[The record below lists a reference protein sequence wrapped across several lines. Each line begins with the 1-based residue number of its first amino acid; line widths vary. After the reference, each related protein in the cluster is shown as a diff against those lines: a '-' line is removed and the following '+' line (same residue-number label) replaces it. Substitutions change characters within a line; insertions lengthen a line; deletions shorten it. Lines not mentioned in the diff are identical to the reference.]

1 MISLPLS
8 MPMHILEIQN
18 RPVSINMQNLLRL
31 ISIVPMLCLLLCLS
45 ACERQ
50 GEAKKP
56 TTPPPVPV
64 ILRPATVAEVQRA
77 IEVNGTLWAD
87 EDVTISNKVNGKVI
101 GIYKD
106 VGDHA
111 EPGEPLAQLLKN
123 DYELDRN
130 QKEAALQ
137 ETLTKL
143 GLKEIPTKDFDVST
157 LPTVRRAKLQADN
170 AESRFNRGKQ
180 LHDNNHPL
188 ISDQDFADL
197 QTAWDVAKTAFE
209 VEVISARGLISEAK
223 TKQAELAIANQA
235 LDDTTVR
242 GPRADYKAAEATLG
256 QNDENRSPSARPTD
270 IHAAKPKRTYAVA
283 GRMANAG
290 ELLRAVTPMFRLID
304 DDPVKLRAPVPER
317 YISEVKV
324 GQRVDVNIEAYPN
337 QTFRGEISRINPQ
350 IDPTNR
356 TFQIEVLVPNEKHQL
371 PPGAFARGLVQ
382 TRVDPNVVFVPLES
396 VVSFAGV
403 NKVFTVKDNK
413 AVEIVVDL
421 GIRRGN
427 TVEVIKGVTP
437 NDNVVVSGTSKLAS
451 GVPVAVQSAPATQAV
466 AVP

>member
-1 MISLPLS
+1 
-8 MPMHILEIQN
+8 MHILEIQN
-18 RPVSINMQNLLRL
+18 RPVSINMPNLLRPIL
-31 ISIVPMLCLLLCLS
+31 VVPMLCLLLSLS

-50 GEAKKP
+50 SEAKKP
-56 TTPPPVPV
+56 NAPPPVPV
-64 ILRPATVAEVQRA
+64 ILRPATVAQVQRS

-87 EDVTISNKVNGKVI
+87 EDVTISNKINGKVI

-143 GLKEIPTKDFDVST
+143 GLKEVPKTDFDVST

-180 LHDNNHPL
+180 LHDNNPPL

-197 QTAWDVAKTAFE
+197 QTAWDVAKTAYE
-209 VEVISARGLISEAK
+209 VEILNARGLLSEAK
-223 TKQAELAIANQA
+223 TKQADLAIANQA
-235 LDDTTVR
+235 LDDTTIRVPR
-242 GPRADYKAAEATLG
+242 GDYKAAEATLG

-270 IHAAKPKRTYAVA
+270 IHAAKKKRTYAVA

-324 GQRVDVNIEAYPN
+324 GQSVDVNIEAYPN
-337 QTFRGEISRINPQ
+337 ETFRGQIARINPQ
-350 IDPTNR
+350 IDPANR
-356 TFQIEVLVPNEKHQL
+356 TFQIEVVVPNEKHQL

-382 TRVDPNVVFVPLES
+382 TRVDQSVVFVPLEA

-427 TVEVIKGVTP
+427 TVEVIKGVSP

-451 GVPVAVQSAPATQAV
+451 GVPVAVQSAPPTQAT
-466 AVP
+466 ASAPQ

>member
-1 MISLPLS
+1 MPILALQNRLVSITMKPLS
-8 MPMHILEIQN
+8 
-18 RPVSINMQNLLRL
+18 RPLT
-31 ISIVPMLCLLLCLS
+31 LLLFSLLVISLS

-87 EDVTISNKVNGKVI
+87 EDVTISNKINGKVI

-130 QKEAALQ
+130 QKESALQ

-180 LHDNNHPL
+180 LHDNNPPL

-209 VEVISARGLISEAK
+209 VEILMVRGLMSEAK

-235 LDDTTVR
+235 LDDTTIRV
-242 GPRADYKAAEATLG
+242 PRADYRAAEATLG
-256 QNDENRSPSARPTD
+256 QSDENRSPSARPTD
-270 IHAAKPKRTYAVA
+270 IHANKTKRSYAIA

-317 YISEVKV
+317 YTSEIKV
-324 GQRVDVNIEAYPN
+324 GQKVDVNIEAYPN

-382 TRVDPNVVFVPLES
+382 TRVDPNVVFVPLEA

-427 TVEVIKGVTP
+427 TVEVIKGVNP
-437 NDNVVVSGTSKLAS
+437 DDM
-451 GVPVAVQSAPATQAV
+451 
-466 AVP
+466 

>member
-1 MISLPLS
+1 

-18 RPVSINMQNLLRL
+18 RPVSINMQKLLRP
-31 ISIVPMLCLLLCLS
+31 IFIVSLLCLLVCLS

-50 GEAKKP
+50 GEAKK
-56 TTPPPVPV
+56 TTPLPPVPV
-64 ILRPATVAEVQRA
+64 ILKPATTAEVQRA

-87 EDVTISNKVNGKVI
+87 EDVIISNKINGKVI

-130 QKEAALQ
+130 QKESALQ

-143 GLKEIPTKDFDVST
+143 GLKQVPTNDFDVST

-180 LHDNNHPL
+180 LHDNNPPL

-209 VEVISARGLISEAK
+209 VEVLMVRGLLSEAK
-223 TKQAELAIANQA
+223 TKQADLAIANQA
-235 LDDTTVR
+235 LDDTTIRV
-242 GPRADYKAAEATLG
+242 PRSDYRAADATNS
-256 QNDENRSPSARPTD
+256 QSDDNRTQSARPTD
-270 IHAAKPKRTYAVA
+270 IHAAKAKRSYAVA
-283 GRMANAG
+283 GRMANVG

-317 YISEVKV
+317 YVSEVKV
-324 GQRVDVNIEAYPN
+324 GQNVDVKIDAYA
-337 QTFRGEISRINPQ
+337 QTFQSEISRIN
-350 IDPTNR
+350 
-356 TFQIEVLVPNEKHQL
+356 
-371 PPGAFARGLVQ
+371 
-382 TRVDPNVVFVPLES
+382 
-396 VVSFAGV
+396 
-403 NKVFTVKDNK
+403 
-413 AVEIVVDL
+413 
-421 GIRRGN
+421 
-427 TVEVIKGVTP
+427 
-437 NDNVVVSGTSKLAS
+437 
-451 GVPVAVQSAPATQAV
+451 
-466 AVP
+466 

>member
-1 MISLPLS
+1 
-8 MPMHILEIQN
+8 MHILEIQN
-18 RPVSINMQNLLRL
+18 RPVSINMPTLLRRIL
-31 ISIVPMLCLLLCLS
+31 FVLLLSLLVS
-45 ACERQ
+45 LPACERQ
-50 GEAKKP
+50 SEAKKA
-56 TTPPPVPV
+56 TTAPPVPV
-64 ILRPATVAEVQRA
+64 ILKSASVQEVQRA

-87 EDVTISNKVNGKVI
+87 EDVIISNKINGKVI

-130 QKEAALQ
+130 QKESALQ

-180 LHDNNHPL
+180 LHDNNPPL

-197 QTAWDVAKTAFE
+197 QTAWDVAKTAYE

-235 LDDTTVR
+235 LDDTTIRV
-242 GPRADYKAAEATLG
+242 PRADYKAAEATLG
-256 QNDENRSPSARPTD
+256 QSDENRSPSARPTD
-270 IHAAKPKRTYAVA
+270 IHAAKPKRSYAVA
-283 GRMANAG
+283 ARMANAG
-290 ELLRAVTPMFRLID
+290 ELVRAVTPMFRLID

-317 YISEVKV
+317 HVSEIKV
-324 GQRVDVNIEAYPN
+324 GQRVDVKIEAYP
-337 QTFRGEISRINPQ
+337 QSFRGEIARINPQ
-350 IDPTNR
+350 IDPANR
-356 TFQIEVLVPNEKHQL
+356 TFQIEVVIPNDKHLL
-371 PPGAFARGLVQ
+371 PPGAFASGLVQ
-382 TRVDPNVVFVPLES
+382 TRVNPQVVFVPLEA

-421 GIRRGN
+421 GVRRGN
-427 TVEVIKGVTP
+427 LVEISKGVNP
-437 NDNVVVSGTSKLAS
+437 DDMVVISGTSKLAS
-451 GVPVAVQSAPATQAV
+451 GVPVAIQSAAGTQAT
-466 AVP
+466 ASAP

>member
-1 MISLPLS
+1 
-8 MPMHILEIQN
+8 
-18 RPVSINMQNLLRL
+18 MQNLLRL

-56 TTPPPVPV
+56 TTLPPVPV
-64 ILRPATVAEVQRA
+64 ILKPASVQEVQRS
-77 IEVNGTLWAD
+77 IEVVGTLWAD
-87 EDVTISNKVNGKVI
+87 EDVTISNKINGKVI

-106 VGDHA
+106 VGDRA

-130 QKEAALQ
+130 QKESALQ

-143 GLKEIPTKDFDVST
+143 GLKEIPAKDFDVTT

-180 LHDNNHPL
+180 LHDNNPPL

-197 QTAWDVAKTAFE
+197 QTAWDVAKTAYE

-235 LDDTTVR
+235 LDDTTIRV
-242 GPRADYKAAEATLG
+242 PRADYKAAEATLG

-371 PPGAFARGLVQ
+371 PPGAFAPGLVQ

-437 NDNVVVSGTSKLAS
+437 NATVVVSGTSKLAS